1 MQTPEIRK
9 PVLHLV
15 VPVWERASRSSSN
28 CRRES
33 NKAVQGFGMIG
44 GILTFPQ
51 GVFIWVR
58 SSPPAG
64 KSPVYQAPQMQR
76 RIPLCFSAYGNGA
89 FAPESWVGSA
99 IQPYQGFAGI
109 RFIRG
114 QIISPFCF
122 LCVPASLRE
131 ELARGLFERGVRIHG
146 YWRAERIS
154 GVESSSFRTSLVV
167 RSTDWRAWS
176 AGRKKFP
183 PRSAIFVRLAE
194 ASRWPWLS

>member
-9 PVLHLV
+9 PTLHLV

-33 NKAVQGFGMIG
+33 NKAVLGFDMIG

-64 KSPVYQAPQMQR
+64 KSPVYKAPQMQR
-76 RIPLCFSAYGNGA
+76 RIPLFFGTRGSA
-89 FAPESWVGSA
+89 FAPEAWA
-99 IQPYQGFAGI
+99 LTEHHPPRIFAGI

-114 QIISPFCF
+114 QIIISAFCF
-122 LCVPASLRE
+122 FCVPASLRE
-131 ELARGLFERGVRIHG
+131 ELVHG
-146 YWRAERIS
+146 PFLIW
-154 GVESSSFRTSLVV
+154 SSFLPDAGHR
-167 RSTDWRAWS
+167 WR
-176 AGRKKFP
+176 
-183 PRSAIFVRLAE
+183 
-194 ASRWPWLS
+194 